1 MPMGNLNEFH
11 EPNKFFTPER
21 PEYHSKLIP
30 TTWQQAGAGL
40 FGATGDISY
49 RLYLTNAVLSM
60 DDTRSFNDDSF
71 IRSGRSQLDEVE
83 VGNLAVSGRIEK
95 KQPGGQLGFSFYSGA
110 STAGFI
116 SQDGQ
121 TSIVEVDYKTRRGAL
136 DLDFRIFKGWVE
148 DTAEINAA
156 CSTMADAACDGGV
169 PQSAFGILMTAGV
182 HVPELMKMNTIHD
195 FIPYIQY
202 QKIRPQDEV
211 GDGATLVPQS
221 NYAVFTVGVAYKP
234 DPKVAIKAAFVT
246 KYYGGTE
253 AANARYGDAGS
264 SGSAFNMAVA
274 YQY

>member
-1 MPMGNLNEFH
+1 
-11 EPNKFFTPER
+11 
-21 PEYHSKLIP
+21 
-30 TTWQQAGAGL
+30 
-40 FGATGDISY
+40 
-49 RLYLTNAVLSM
+49 M
-60 DDTRSFNDDSF
+60 DDTRSFNDNSF
-71 IRSGRSQLDEVE
+71 IRSGRAQINNVE

-95 KQPGGQLGFSFYSGA
+95 KQPGGQLGFSFYTGA

-121 TSIVEVDYKTRRGAL
+121 TTILELDYKTRRGPL
-136 DLDFRIFKGWVE
+136 DLDFGIFKGWVE

-169 PQSAFGILMTAGV
+169 PQSAFGFIMTAGV
-182 HVPELMKMNTIHD
+182 HVPELMKMNTTHD

-211 GDGATLVPQS
+211 GDGATVVPKS
-221 NYAVFTVGVAYKP
+221 NWDVFTVGVAYKP
-234 DPKVAIKAAFVT
+234 DPKVALKAAFVT
-246 KYYGGTE
+246 KYYGGTG

-274 YQY
+274 YQYQ